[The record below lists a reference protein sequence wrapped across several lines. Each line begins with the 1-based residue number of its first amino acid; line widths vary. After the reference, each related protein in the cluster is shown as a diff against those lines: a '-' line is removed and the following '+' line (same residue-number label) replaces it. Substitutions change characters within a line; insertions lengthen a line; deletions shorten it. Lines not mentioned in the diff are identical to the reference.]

1 MCIVTT
7 ASLVRLAPVA
17 RGSFRP
23 MGFIITDQ
31 VALRGAIVY
40 TVRDMKDADGNFH
53 TCVLIRK
60 IHVFFIH
67 LKKIKHK
74 YENSIFLR

>member
-1 MCIVTT
+1 MSAVTT

-17 RGSFRP
+17 RGSVRP

-40 TVRDMKDADGNFH
+40 TVRGMQDAEGNFN
-53 TCVLIRK
+53 TCARVLFCFF
-60 IHVFFIH
+60 VF
-67 LKKIKHK
+67 
-74 YENSIFLR
+74 S